1 MISSKTYIALTKFG
15 VVGGLSFM
23 IDLGIYYSLSQFVPT
38 YIAKATAIVL
48 ATMVNYYMNKSW
60 TWGKSDKSRQRLFK
74 YLFLYAISGTINV
87 LANEYF
93 LQTLPQAFLSLD
105 IISATNVTKQL
116 AAVKINKFFAVI
128 IATVFGMIVN
138 FLGQK
143 IWVFKQS
150 SNQD

>member
-1 MISSKTYIALTKFG
+1 
-15 VVGGLSFM
+15 M

-60 TWGKSDKSRQRLFK
+60 TWGKSDKNRQRLFK

-105 IISATNVTKQL
+105 IISATIVTKQL

>member
-1 MISSKTYIALTKFG
+1 VISSKTYIALTKFG

-60 TWGKSDKSRQRLFK
+60 TWGKSDKNRQRLFK

>member
-1 MISSKTYIALTKFG
+1 LISSKTYIALTKFG
-15 VVGGLSFM
+15 VVGGLSFI
-23 IDLGIYYSLSQFVPT
+23 IDLGIYYTLSQFLPT

-48 ATMVNYYMNKSW
+48 ATYVNYSMNKRW
-60 TWGKSDKSRQRLFK
+60 TWGKSDKNSQRLFK
-74 YLFLYAISGTINV
+74 YMFLYAISGTINV

-93 LQTLPQAFLSLD
+93 LTILPQAFLSLD
-105 IISATNVTKQL
+105 IISAAGITKPL

-128 IATVFGMIVN
+128 IATVFGMVVN

-150 SNQD
+150 GNQD

>member
-1 MISSKTYIALTKFG
+1 
-15 VVGGLSFM
+15 M

-60 TWGKSDKSRQRLFK
+60 TWGKSDKNRQRLFK

>member
-15 VVGGLSFM
+15 VVGGLSFF
-23 IDLGIYYSLSQFVPT
+23 IDLAIYYTLSQFVPT
-38 YIAKATAIVL
+38 YIAKATAIIM
-48 ATMVNYYMNKSW
+48 ATMVNYYLNKSW
-60 TWGKSDKSRQRLFK
+60 TWGKNDKNSQRLFK

-93 LQTLPQAFLSLD
+93 LLNLPHSFLSLD
-105 IISATNVTKQL
+105 IISAENVTKPL

-128 IATVFGMIVN
+128 IATVLGMIVN

>member
-1 MISSKTYIALTKFG
+1 
-15 VVGGLSFM
+15 M

>member
-23 IDLGIYYSLSQFVPT
+23 IDLGIYYTLSQFAPT

-48 ATMVNYYMNKSW
+48 ATYVNYSMNKRW
-60 TWGKSDKSRQRLFK
+60 TWGKSDKNSQRLFK
-74 YLFLYAISGTINV
+74 YMFLYAISGTINV

-105 IISATNVTKQL
+105 IISAANVTKPL

-128 IATVFGMIVN
+128 IATVFGMVVN

-150 SNQD
+150 GNQD

>member
-60 TWGKSDKSRQRLFK
+60 TWGKSDKNRQRLFK